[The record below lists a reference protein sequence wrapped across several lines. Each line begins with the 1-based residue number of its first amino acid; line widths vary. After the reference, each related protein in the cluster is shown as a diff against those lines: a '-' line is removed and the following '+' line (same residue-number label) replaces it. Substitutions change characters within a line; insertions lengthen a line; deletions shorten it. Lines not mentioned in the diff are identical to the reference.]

1 MFCIVLGF
9 HPLTM
14 SPRTFS
20 IDYRVTIDPKV
31 VHKEIQNGKNN
42 QTIKNQNFRTKLKAT
57 IAVAIQNLK
66 QTKSQNKGR
75 SEGASAN
82 LKQKEASNKTQYEEK
97 TERKTRKETKE
108 KGEGACFPIS

>member
-1 MFCIVLGF
+1 
-9 HPLTM
+9 M

-31 VHKEIQNGKNN
+31 VQKEIQNGKNN
-42 QTIKNQNFRTKLKAT
+42 QIIKNQNFRTKLKAT

-82 LKQKEASNKTQYEEK
+82 LKQKEASRGENGAEDEK
-97 TERKTRKETKE
+97 RN
-108 KGEGACFPIS
+108 KGEGGKERVFPSHEDTDKTTSYVVRVAK